1 MTFAL
6 LLTDIPAPIKRWGAN
21 LYTIAHNLIAVT
33 APGPQSRETLSWQG
47 RCKRLDSPDPGKPH
61 QDGNDPIMRCFL
73 YSLLA
78 GWTMFAAPAFAAD
91 RPVVIELFTSQG
103 CPSCPPA
110 DGFFEQLAAR
120 DDVLALSLHVDY
132 WDYIGWKDTFGSPA
146 HTARQRG
153 YAAAAGRKMVYTPQ
167 IIVNGADQVVGTRY
181 REVTDLIDKYLAAPE
196 NGIAVQVRREG
207 GQVHLEARSE
217 SPREM
222 PLMVQFARY
231 MPKATV
237 EIERGENAGRTITYT
252 NVVTDLVKVAEWDTQ
267 KPLTLDIDWPDG
279 APLAVLLQYPDQ
291 GTIEAAAELR

>member
-1 MTFAL
+1 
-6 LLTDIPAPIKRWGAN
+6 
-21 LYTIAHNLIAVT
+21 
-33 APGPQSRETLSWQG
+33 
-47 RCKRLDSPDPGKPH
+47 
-61 QDGNDPIMRCFL
+61 MRYLL

-78 GWTMFAAPAFAAD
+78 GWAMLAAPVLAAD
-91 RPVVIELFTSQG
+91 RPVVVELYTSQG
-103 CPSCPPA
+103 CSSCPPA

-132 WDYIGWKDTFGSPA
+132 WDYIGWEDTFGSPA

-167 IIVNGADQVVGTRY
+167 MIVNGADHVVGTRY
-181 REVTDLIDKYLAAPE
+181 RDVTDLIDKHRATQE

-217 SPREM
+217 RPRKM

-231 MPKATV
+231 MPKAKV

-252 NVVTDLVKVAEWDTQ
+252 NIVTDLVKVAEWDTQ
-267 KPLTLDIDWPDG
+267 EPLTLDVDWPEG
-279 APLAVLLQYPDQ
+279 APLAVLLQYPDH
-291 GTIEAAAELR
+291 GTIEAAARLR

>member
-1 MTFAL
+1 
-6 LLTDIPAPIKRWGAN
+6 
-21 LYTIAHNLIAVT
+21 
-33 APGPQSRETLSWQG
+33 
-47 RCKRLDSPDPGKPH
+47 
-61 QDGNDPIMRCFL
+61 MRYLL

-78 GWTMFAAPAFAAD
+78 GWAMLAAPALAAD
-91 RPVVIELFTSQG
+91 RPVVVELYTSQG
-103 CPSCPPA
+103 CSSCPPA

-132 WDYIGWKDTFGSPA
+132 WDYIGWEDTFGSPA

-167 IIVNGADQVVGTRY
+167 MIVNGADHVVGTRY
-181 REVTDLIDKYLAAPE
+181 RDVTDLIDKHRATQE

-217 SPREM
+217 RPRKM

-231 MPKATV
+231 MPKAKV

-252 NVVTDLVKVAEWDTQ
+252 NIVTDLVKVAEWDTQ
-267 KPLTLDIDWPDG
+267 EPLTLDVDWPEG
-279 APLAVLLQYPDQ
+279 APLAVLLQYPDH
-291 GTIEAAAELR
+291 GTIEAAARLR